1 MAGLDGTI
9 IASAIPKISSEYNSL
24 NDAPWIATSYLIS
37 SNACQA
43 TFGKLSDIFGRRPT
57 VIFAIVAFLVGCA
70 VCASASNFATVVAG
84 RVISGIG
91 GGGILA
97 MTLVL
102 ISDVVPMKQR
112 AKFQG
117 ISAAVFGLSS
127 AIGPVLGGVLTDS
140 LGWRWIFWINLPF
153 GAVSLVTVAMLLRL
167 PKVHGSLQQ
176 KLYRIDYAGITLM
189 GACTTFLLLAINYG
203 GNEYTW
209 DSPFVISCFWA
220 SLVCFIGFLYVE
232 HHEAIEPV
240 IPLRLFRNRWVVAVC
255 LGNFMVAWVMFSQ
268 MLYLPL
274 LFQVVYGDSPTV
286 SGEKLVPMMGMSK
299 LLPLLY
305 SPLLRRRRSRRPF
318 LSHIGGLVVFAIIGG
333 ILLTRYGHPSRF
345 MTVGALILTIGTVLT
360 SLFDQNTGLA
370 REYGS
375 MIVVGAGLGLNI
387 APSTIAVQAKVAQQ
401 DVAVATAVSSFFRLF
416 GAAFGIAVFGTIH
429 QNVLGNKLST
439 ILPPGLSSLS
449 PLPQF
454 PAFRSQGGHRQHLAP
469 SAAAPHRGY

>member
-1 MAGLDGTI
+1 
-9 IASAIPKISSEYNSL
+9 
-24 NDAPWIATSYLIS
+24 
-37 SNACQA
+37 
-43 TFGKLSDIFGRRPT
+43 
-57 VIFAIVAFLVGCA
+57 
-70 VCASASNFATVVAG
+70 
-84 RVISGIG
+84 
-91 GGGILA
+91 

-232 HHEAIEPV
+232 HHKAIEPV

-286 SGEKLVPMMGMSK
+286 SGEKLVPMM
-299 LLPLLY
+299 
-305 SPLLRRRRSRRPF
+305 
-318 LSHIGGLVVFAIIGG
+318 GGLVVFAIIGG

-439 ILPPGLSSLS
+439 ILPPGLLSGAKADIDNISLL
-449 PLPQF
+449 PLQLRTEVINAYVESIQLNVRILIGVAALCTLF
-454 PAFRSQGGHRQHLAP
+454 IAATVGWDRSLGKRN
-469 SAAAPHRGY
+469 